1 MSKSGGAVPPP
12 PPSPTPLFPA
22 NNLKGEV
29 LLIIRSVDNS

>member
-12 PPSPTPLFPA
+12 PFSTPLFPA